1 MFQAI
6 LFDFDGTLVDFVAA
20 DIQSLKW
27 LHSCTGTTVDF
38 DDFLE
43 TAVAEIT
50 SFHDMVAQNEI
61 DPLLMHPFRLQNS
74 FARHKIPWR
83 DDYLAIYRRKLLEL
97 CVPFAGVE
105 ELLAAVKRKTK
116 TALITNAYD
125 AIEQKERIRSSGLDS
140 YFDTI
145 IIAGEIG
152 IYKPDPAIFLHALAH
167 VGAQPNKSLYVGDS
181 LTHDVIGA
189 KSAGMK
195 TVLLNQKPKKG
206 GDIADYE
213 VSGIGELQRLL
224 ERNDAIS

>member
-27 LHSCTGTTVDF
+27 LHTRTGATVAF

-43 TAVAEIT
+43 TAVAEIMK
-50 SFHDMVAQNEI
+50 FHDLVAQNKI
-61 DPLLMHPFRLQNS
+61 DPLLMHPFRLRHS
-74 FARHKIPWR
+74 FARHKITWH
-83 DDYLAIYRRKLLEL
+83 DDYLALYRGKLLEL

-105 ELLAAVKRKTK
+105 QLLAAVNRKTK
-116 TALITNAYD
+116 MGLITNAYD
-125 AIEQKERIRSSGLDS
+125 AAEQKERIKSSGLDI

-145 IIAGEIG
+145 VIAGEIG
-152 IYKPDPAIFLHALAH
+152 IYKPDPAIFLHALARMD
-167 VGAQPNKSLYVGDS
+167 VQPDKSLYVGDS

-195 TVLLNQKPKKG
+195 TVLLSQTPKRG
-206 GDIADYE
+206 SGIADYV
-213 VSGIGELQRLL
+213 VSSIGELQGLL
-224 ERNDAIS
+224 EREVWAE

>member
-20 DIQSLKW
+20 DIRSLRW
-27 LHSCTGTTVDF
+27 LYAHTGAAVAF
-38 DDFLE
+38 EDFLE
-43 TAVAEIT
+43 TAVAEIMK
-50 SFHDMVAQNEI
+50 FHDLVAQNEI
-61 DPLLMHPFRLQNS
+61 DPLQMHPFRLRNS
-74 FARHKIPWR
+74 FARHQITWH
-83 DDYLAIYRRKLLEL
+83 DDYLALYRGKLLEL

-105 ELLAAVKRKTK
+105 ELLTAVKRKTK
-116 TALITNAYD
+116 TGLITNAYD
-125 AIEQKERIRSSGLDS
+125 AAEQKERIRSSGLDS

-152 IYKPDPAIFLHALAH
+152 IYKPDPAIFLHALAR
-167 VGAQPNKSLYVGDS
+167 VDAQPDKSLYVGDS

-195 TVLLNQKPKKG
+195 TVLLSQKPKKG

-224 ERNDAIS
+224 ELEVWA